1 MLRSVH
7 GFAGYSADVNRAA
20 KRSPWWTVTAMAF
33 PLLILTLD
41 FFGVTVALPDIG
53 RDLGGSTGT
62 LEWTVNAYL
71 LAFSAPL
78 IALGRLADIVGRRK
92 IVLAGTVIFAAAST
106 ACALAPTLGFLIAA
120 RVVQGVGASMLYGT
134 SLSIVSYAFTKERR
148 GVGIGVWTGIGTIG
162 QSIGPLI
169 AGVFTTSLDWRWFF
183 VVNVPLAIAGVVF
196 TLMFVEEST
205 DPEAE
210 RVDWPGFVAITAA
223 LVMATFAFQTASN
236 EGFAVLASWLPL
248 ILGVAL
254 GGAFVLLER
263 RSRDPLVDFTLFRTR
278 EYAGAAVVAWTG
290 NWVFS
295 AMMFFV
301 TLYVQYALDYSALAA
316 GAVFLAYTVPFAAM
330 GPVSGKV
337 FEKWGAT
344 WPMFVGMVIVAASCV
359 PLVLSDANTG
369 LGLVV
374 TALGVTA
381 IGQGL
386 AYNIST
392 TAAMNA
398 VTDDKAGLASGVI
411 SAIRM
416 VALVFGIAVS
426 GFVFKV
432 FETDGYDNAVA
443 AAGGQLSSADK
454 SEIQGLLAGSD
465 EAAQKLTELSPATA
479 DQVEG
484 IVRVAFTDGLSAAF
498 ILNFVVAVIGV
509 AGALLG
515 RKRHVP
521 EKPDETDD
529 SSGVMIRSPYHS
541 IPIARTAD
549 MTIGT

>member
-1 MLRSVH
+1 MDQRVRVQFVPLPGPNGRDYLVLAKLPRGGAH
-7 GFAGYSADVNRAA
+7 RVNLTLVQSRPAA
-20 KRSPWWTVTAMAF
+20 ARRGTVTVQTPWLAVRHD
-33 PLLILTLD
+33 PTR
-41 FFGVTVALPDIG
+41 GGGLPDRI
-53 RDLGGSTGT
+53 
-62 LEWTVNAYL
+62 E
-71 LAFSAPL
+71 F
-78 IALGRLADIVGRRK
+78 RR
-92 IVLAGTVIFAAAST
+92 T
-106 ACALAPTLGFLIAA
+106 
-120 RVVQGVGASMLYGT
+120 
-134 SLSIVSYAFTKERR
+134 
-148 GVGIGVWTGIGTIG
+148 
-162 QSIGPLI
+162 
-169 AGVFTTSLDWRWFF
+169 
-183 VVNVPLAIAGVVF
+183 
-196 TLMFVEEST
+196 
-205 DPEAE
+205 
-210 RVDWPGFVAITAA
+210 
-223 LVMATFAFQTASN
+223 
-236 EGFAVLASWLPL
+236 
-248 ILGVAL
+248 
-254 GGAFVLLER
+254 
-263 RSRDPLVDFTLFRTR
+263 
-278 EYAGAAVVAWTG
+278 
-290 NWVFS
+290 
-295 AMMFFV
+295 
-301 TLYVQYALDYSALAA
+301 
-316 GAVFLAYTVPFAAM
+316 
-330 GPVSGKV
+330 GKV